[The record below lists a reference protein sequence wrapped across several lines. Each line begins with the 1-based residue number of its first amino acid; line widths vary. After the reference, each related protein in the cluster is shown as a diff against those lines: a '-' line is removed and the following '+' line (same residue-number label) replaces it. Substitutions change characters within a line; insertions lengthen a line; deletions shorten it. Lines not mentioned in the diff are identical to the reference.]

1 MYPFICYYLCVIKM
15 IGSYLIAVS
24 IVTLYQPF
32 TVLGNMIK
40 YDQICPANFSSVATL
55 LIWCDGPK
63 PSQIKKKMLH
73 FVNTTYVNPS
83 LAMGVADCKLTCLR
97 VC

>member
-1 MYPFICYYLCVIKM
+1 M

-24 IVTLYQPF
+24 IVTLSTFYRF
-32 TVLGNMIK
+32 RK

-73 FVNTTYVNPS
+73 FVNTIYVHSS
-83 LAMGVADCKLTCLR
+83 LAMGVADCKLTCLH